1 MRVKLPECHLFT
13 RQAKA
18 GSEANI
24 HEASF
29 IERRLFYLSH
39 PNVFARSAL
48 SFCDEAIPMLEGNC

>member
-29 IERRLFYLSH
+29 IERRLFYLTDK
-39 PNVFARSAL
+39 L
-48 SFCDEAIPMLEGNC
+48 CYKGTQCD